1 LLSGEVVAKTP
12 EQLMRSRY
20 TAFSLGNHGQY
31 LLDTWF
37 PATAK
42 GLTVESL
49 SKKNVEWIKL
59 EVLSKN
65 QKGDNASVV
74 FNAFFHT
81 RDSNDIQVMH
91 ETSIFK
97 RMSGRWFYV
106 GGEVS

>member
-1 LLSGEVVAKTP
+1 
-12 EQLMRSRY
+12 MRSRY
-20 TAFSLGNHGQY
+20 TAFALGNHGQY

-49 SKKNVEWIKL
+49 SQKTVEWVKL

-65 QKGDNASVV
+65 QKGDNATVA
-74 FNAFFHT
+74 FNAFFHSPDT
-81 RDSNDIQVMH
+81 SDIQVMH
-91 ETSIFK
+91 ETSVFK
-97 RMSGRWFYV
+97 RVSGRWLYI